1 MNNEIVYSITSPQK
15 WQEVIHKNTFSKLEG
30 KKLILQEKSGR
41 GTIDVVNI
49 HEGLAITFI
58 NVTLANDL
66 KLSRKATET
75 NDHFILNFYF
85 SSINIKEQ
93 IDTKVQS
100 LGFDFYSIML
110 YSSMTESESIIPA
123 NIPVSIFNITF
134 SKKWLNQNVLDA
146 GDKANNLQKFF
157 SKQGPIYLYEN
168 LDFNFNIIL
177 KEIIQSSEKINKI
190 FLFSNVLRLLTTFFK
205 KIETRSVIEKDTYIN
220 PSDLENLLRVRKSI
234 EHNWKEKPSNTLLAE
249 QAGMSLSKFKQ
260 LFKQVFGNSPYQYYL
275 NFKMEKALELLQKKE
290 YSVSDIGYIVGYSNL
305 SQFSKIFKKKYNFL
319 PSEVNNNTTS
329 DLKILK

>member
-1 MNNEIVYSITSPQK
+1 MDLKNEIVYSITSPQK
-15 WQEVIHKNTFSKLEG
+15 WQEVIHKNTFSKLKG
-30 KKLILQEKSGR
+30 KKLILQEKSGK

-49 HEGLAITFI
+49 QEGLAITFI
-58 NVTLANDL
+58 NVTLASNL
-66 KLSRKATET
+66 KLKRIATKT

-85 SSINIKEQ
+85 SSINIKEK
-93 IDTKVQS
+93 IDTMVQS

-134 SKKWLNQNVLDA
+134 SKKWLHQNVLGA
-146 GDKANNLQKFF
+146 ENKANNLQKFF
-157 SKQGPIYLYEN
+157 GKQGPIYLYEN
-168 LDFNFNIIL
+168 LDFNFNTIL
-177 KEIIQSSEKINKI
+177 KEITQSSENINKI
-190 FLFSNVLRLLTTFFK
+190 SLFSNVLRLLANFFK
-205 KIETRSVIEKDTYIN
+205 KIEARSVIGKDAYIN
-220 PSDLENLLRVRKSI
+220 PQDLENLLRVRKTI
-234 EHNWKEKPSNTLLAE
+234 EHNWHEKPSNTVLAE

-260 LFKQVFGNSPYQYYL
+260 LFKQVFGDSPYQYYL

-319 PSEVNNNTTS
+319 PSEVNSN
-329 DLKILK
+329 KA